1 MRRVIA
7 LGYFDGV
14 HLGHGALLRLARER
28 AAQLDAVPSMLSFD
42 CHPSTLLADAPEPM
56 LTGVDDRRGLAARLY
71 GVTDCI
77 VLHFDRARMCQPWQ
91 AFLQE
96 MRDTF
101 GAVWFVVGEDFRCG
115 WRGEGTPARLRA
127 WGEERGCGV
136 DVVPQLRLDG
146 EPVSSTRIRALVAAG
161 RMEEAARLLGHRHG
175 MTAEVC
181 HGRRLGHEIG
191 VPTLNQRVAPGLLA
205 PKPGSYFALAVTPD
219 GIERPAITSVST
231 RPTVSENDAVTV
243 ESHLLEGCGEL
254 YGVPV
259 RVEFC
264 RYDAPIVRFDSIA
277 ALKARIDRSVA
288 AAREYFGVSG
298 GKET

>member
-28 AAQLDAVPSMLSFD
+28 AVQQDAVPAMLSFD
-42 CHPSTLLADAPEPM
+42 CHPSTLLAETPEPM
-56 LTGVDDRRGLAARLY
+56 LTGLDDRRGLAARLY

-77 VLHFDRARMCQPWQ
+77 VLHFDRARMSQPWQ

-96 MRDTF
+96 MRETF

-115 WRGEGTPARLRA
+115 WRGEGTPERLCLWCA
-127 WGEERGCGV
+127 EHGCGI

-146 EPVSSTRIRALVAAG
+146 TPVSSTYIRTLVAAG
-161 RMEEAARLLGHRHG
+161 EMEEAARFLGHRH
-175 MTAEVC
+175 MLTAEVC
-181 HGRRLGHEIG
+181 HGRRIGHEIG
-191 VPTLNQRVAPGLLA
+191 VPTLNQRLAPGLLA
-205 PKPGSYFALAVTPD
+205 PKPGSYFTLAVTPV
-219 GIERPAITSVST
+219 GAERPAVTSVGT
-231 RPTVSENDAVTV
+231 RPTVSAHDAVTV

-254 YGVPV
+254 YGSQV

-264 RYDAPIVRFDSIA
+264 RYDAPVERFDSIA
-277 ALKARIDRSVA
+277 ELKARIDRSVA
-288 AAREYFGVSG
+288 AAYDYFGLP
-298 GKET
+298 TR